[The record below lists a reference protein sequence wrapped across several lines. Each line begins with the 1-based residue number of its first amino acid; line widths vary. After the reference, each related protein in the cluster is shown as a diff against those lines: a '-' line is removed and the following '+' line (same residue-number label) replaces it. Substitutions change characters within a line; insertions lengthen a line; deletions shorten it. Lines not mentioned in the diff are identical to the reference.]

1 MLFTKI
7 REELTYQLS
16 ANLEKVNSEIS
27 EIRNK
32 QTMMSTLDARKTEE

>member
-7 REELTYQLS
+7 REELTHQLS